1 MSSTPARIADTGD
14 ARALSATA
22 IPVPELPGDAADLAA
37 AAAVRLGWH
46 GVVLPEMVLMGRKVI
61 VVAELLADAH
71 AERVCLGAGPET
83 DRTTVSTWVWPEMDG
98 RVPPAAVRIIG
109 VLAVARHWRTAL
121 ASAVPFAR
129 FGNAAAVLPASVALT
144 HDYLANCLPRV
155 RRYGVSVLLADD
167 ESALSMD
174 VAGRNETVPVEDTAT
189 TRWVNELVYEQVLA
203 AVPDPVA

>member
-1 MSSTPARIADTGD
+1 MSSTPARIADTDD

-22 IPVPELPGDAADLAA
+22 VPVPELPGSVEELAA
-37 AAAVRLGWH
+37 SAAVRLGWH

-71 AERVCLGAGPET
+71 AERLCLGAGPET

-98 RVPPAAVRIIG
+98 RVPPAAVRIVG

-129 FGNAAAVLPASVALT
+129 FGNAAAVLPTSVVFT

-155 RRYGVSVLLADD
+155 RRYGVSVLLAD
-167 ESALSMD
+167 EELQLSTD

-189 TRWVNELVYEQVLA
+189 TRWVNELVYERVLA
-203 AVPDPVA
+203 TAS

>member
-1 MSSTPARIADTGD
+1 MSSTPARIADTDD
-14 ARALSATA
+14 ARGLSATA
-22 IPVPELPGDAADLAA
+22 VPVPELPGSVEELAA
-37 AAAVRLGWH
+37 SAAVRLGWH

-71 AERVCLGAGPET
+71 AERLCLGAGPET

-98 RVPPAAVRIIG
+98 RVPPAAVRIVG

-129 FGNAAAVLPASVALT
+129 FGNAAAVLPTSVVFT

-155 RRYGVSVLLADD
+155 RRYGVSVLLAD
-167 ESALSMD
+167 EELQLSTD

-203 AVPDPVA
+203 TAS

>member
-1 MSSTPARIADTGD
+1 MDTDD

-22 IPVPELPGDAADLAA
+22 VPVPELPGSVEELAA
-37 AAAVRLGWH
+37 SAALRLGWH

-61 VVAELLADAH
+61 VVAELLPDAH
-71 AERVCLGAGPET
+71 AERLCLGAGPET

-98 RVPPAAVRIIG
+98 RVPPTAVRIVG

-129 FGNAAAVLPASVALT
+129 FGNAAAVLPTSVVFT

-155 RRYGVSVLLADD
+155 RRYGVSVLLAD
-167 ESALSMD
+167 EELQLSTD

-189 TRWVNELVYEQVLA
+189 TRWVNELVYERVLA
-203 AVPDPVA
+203 TAS

>member
-1 MSSTPARIADTGD
+1 MSSTPARIADTD
-14 ARALSATA
+14 EARALSATA
-22 IPVPELPGDAADLAA
+22 VPVPELPGSVEELAA
-37 AAAVRLGWH
+37 TAAARLGWH

-71 AERVCLGAGPET
+71 AERLCLGAGPET

-98 RVPPAAVRIIG
+98 RVPPTAVRIVG

-129 FGNAAAVLPASVALT
+129 FGNAAAVLPTSVVFT

-155 RRYGVSVLLADD
+155 RRYGVSVLLAD
-167 ESALSMD
+167 EELQLSTD

-189 TRWVNELVYEQVLA
+189 TRWVNEIVYERVLA
-203 AVPDPVA
+203 TAS

>member
-1 MSSTPARIADTGD
+1 MSSTPARIADTDD

-22 IPVPELPGDAADLAA
+22 VPVPELPGSVEELAA
-37 AAAVRLGWH
+37 SAAVRLGWH

-71 AERVCLGAGPET
+71 AERLCLGAGPET

-98 RVPPAAVRIIG
+98 RVPPTAVRIVG

-129 FGNAAAVLPASVALT
+129 FGNAAAVLPTSVVFT

-155 RRYGVSVLLADD
+155 RRYGVSVLLAD
-167 ESALSMD
+167 EELQLSTD

-189 TRWVNELVYEQVLA
+189 TRWVNELVYERVLA
-203 AVPDPVA
+203 TAS

>member
-1 MSSTPARIADTGD
+1 MSSTPARIADTDD

-22 IPVPELPGDAADLAA
+22 VPVPELPGSVEELAA
-37 AAAVRLGWH
+37 SAAVRLGWH

-71 AERVCLGAGPET
+71 AERLCLGAGPET

-98 RVPPAAVRIIG
+98 RVPPVAVRIVG

-129 FGNAAAVLPASVALT
+129 FGNAAAVLPTSVVFT

-155 RRYGVSVLLADD
+155 RRYGVSVLLAD
-167 ESALSMD
+167 EELQLSTD

-189 TRWVNELVYEQVLA
+189 TRWVNELVYERVLA
-203 AVPDPVA
+203 TAS

>member
-1 MSSTPARIADTGD
+1 MSSTPARIADTDD

-22 IPVPELPGDAADLAA
+22 VPVPELPGSAEELAA
-37 AAAVRLGWH
+37 SAAVRLGWH

-71 AERVCLGAGPET
+71 AERLCLGAAPET

-98 RVPPAAVRIIG
+98 RVPPSAVRIVG

-129 FGNAAAVLPASVALT
+129 FGNAAAVLPTSVVFT

-155 RRYGVSVLLADD
+155 RRYGVSVLLAD
-167 ESALSMD
+167 EELQLSTD

-203 AVPDPVA
+203 TAS

>member
-1 MSSTPARIADTGD
+1 MSSTPARIADTDD
-14 ARALSATA
+14 ARAQSTIAV
-22 IPVPELPGDAADLAA
+22 PVPELPGSVEELAA
-37 AAAVRLGWH
+37 AAADRLGWH
-46 GVVLPEMVLMGRKVI
+46 GVVLPEMVLMGRKVV

-71 AERVCLGAGPET
+71 AERVCLGAAPES

-98 RVPPAAVRIIG
+98 RVPPAAIRIVG

-129 FGNAAAVLPASVALT
+129 FGNAAAVLPTSVAFT

-167 ESALSMD
+167 DRALTTD
-174 VAGRNETVPVEDTAT
+174 VAGRNECVPVEDTAT

-203 AVPDPVA
+203 SAV

>member
-1 MSSTPARIADTGD
+1 MSSTPARIADTDD

-22 IPVPELPGDAADLAA
+22 VPVPELPGSVEELAA
-37 AAAVRLGWH
+37 SAAVRLGWH
-46 GVVLPEMVLMGRKVI
+46 GVVLPEMVLMGRRVI

-71 AERVCLGAGPET
+71 AERLCLGAGPEP

-98 RVPPAAVRIIG
+98 RVPPAAVRIVG

-129 FGNAAAVLPASVALT
+129 FGNAAAVLPTSVVFT

-155 RRYGVSVLLADD
+155 RRYGVSVLLAD
-167 ESALSMD
+167 EELQLSTD

-203 AVPDPVA
+203 TAS

>member
-1 MSSTPARIADTGD
+1 MSSTPARIADTD
-14 ARALSATA
+14 DTRALSATA
-22 IPVPELPGDAADLAA
+22 IPVPELPGSVEELAA
-37 AAAVRLGWH
+37 SAAVRLGWH

-98 RVPPAAVRIIG
+98 RVPPAAVRIVG

-129 FGNAAAVLPASVALT
+129 FGNAAAVLPASVVFT

-155 RRYGVSVLLADD
+155 RRYGVSVLLADED
-167 ESALSMD
+167 LQLSTD

-189 TRWVNELVYEQVLA
+189 TRWVNELVYERVLA
-203 AVPDPVA
+203 TAS

>member
-1 MSSTPARIADTGD
+1 MSSTPARIADTDD

-22 IPVPELPGDAADLAA
+22 IPVPELPGSVEELAA
-37 AAAVRLGWH
+37 SAAVRLGWH

-98 RVPPAAVRIIG
+98 RVPPAAVRIVG

-129 FGNAAAVLPASVALT
+129 FGNAAAVLPTSVVFT

-155 RRYGVSVLLADD
+155 RRYGVSVLLAD
-167 ESALSMD
+167 EELQLSTD

-203 AVPDPVA
+203 TAS

>member
-1 MSSTPARIADTGD
+1 MSSTPARIADTDD

-22 IPVPELPGDAADLAA
+22 VPVPELPGSVEELAA

-71 AERVCLGAGPET
+71 AERLCLGAGPET

-98 RVPPAAVRIIG
+98 RVPPTAIRIVG

-129 FGNAAAVLPASVALT
+129 FGNAAAVLPTSVVFT
-144 HDYLANCLPRV
+144 HDYLVNCLPRV
-155 RRYGVSVLLADD
+155 RRYGVSVLLADE
-167 ESALSMD
+167 ESQLSTD

-203 AVPDPVA
+203 TAS

>member
-1 MSSTPARIADTGD
+1 VSSTPARIADTDD

-22 IPVPELPGDAADLAA
+22 VPVPELPGSVEELAA
-37 AAAVRLGWH
+37 SAAVRLGWH

-71 AERVCLGAGPET
+71 AERLCLGAGPET

-98 RVPPAAVRIIG
+98 RVPPTAVRIVG

-129 FGNAAAVLPASVALT
+129 FGNAAAVLPTSVVFT

-155 RRYGVSVLLADD
+155 RRYGVSVLLAD
-167 ESALSMD
+167 EELQLSTD

-203 AVPDPVA
+203 TAS

>member
-1 MSSTPARIADTGD
+1 VSSTPARIADTDD

-22 IPVPELPGDAADLAA
+22 VPVPELPGSAEELAA
-37 AAAVRLGWH
+37 SAAVRLGWH

-71 AERVCLGAGPET
+71 AERLCLGAAPET

-98 RVPPAAVRIIG
+98 RVPPSAVRIVG

-129 FGNAAAVLPASVALT
+129 FGNAAAVLPTSVVFT

-155 RRYGVSVLLADD
+155 RRYGVSVLLAD
-167 ESALSMD
+167 EELQLSTD

-203 AVPDPVA
+203 TAS

>member
-1 MSSTPARIADTGD
+1 MSSTPARIADTD
-14 ARALSATA
+14 DTRALSATA
-22 IPVPELPGDAADLAA
+22 VPVPELPGSVEELAA
-37 AAAVRLGWH
+37 SAAVRLGWH

-71 AERVCLGAGPET
+71 AERLCLGAGPET

-129 FGNAAAVLPASVALT
+129 FGNAAAVLPTSVVFT

-155 RRYGVSVLLADD
+155 RRYGVSVLLAD
-167 ESALSMD
+167 EELQLSTD

-203 AVPDPVA
+203 TAS

>member
-1 MSSTPARIADTGD
+1 VSSTPARIADTDD

-22 IPVPELPGDAADLAA
+22 VPVPELPGSVEELAA
-37 AAAVRLGWH
+37 SAAVRLGWH

-71 AERVCLGAGPET
+71 AERLCLGAGPET

-98 RVPPAAVRIIG
+98 RVPPVAVRIVG

-129 FGNAAAVLPASVALT
+129 FGNAAAVLPTSVVFT

-155 RRYGVSVLLADD
+155 RRYGVSVLLAD
-167 ESALSMD
+167 EELQLSTD

-189 TRWVNELVYEQVLA
+189 TRWVNELVYERVLA
-203 AVPDPVA
+203 TAS

>member
-129 FGNAAAVLPASVALT
+129 FGNAAAVLPSSVALT
-144 HDYLANCLPRV
+144 HDYLSNCLPRV
-155 RRYGVSVLLADD
+155 RRYGVSVLLADE
-167 ESALSMD
+167 ESALTMD